1 MQAEISAMYL
11 AIQISKPSSQIS
23 QLGRRDEVV
32 VQILNHYA
40 SKLDI
45 LVLSA
50 LIFKLTW

>member
-1 MQAEISAMYL
+1 MSAMYL
-11 AIQISKPSSQIS
+11 AIQVPKPPSQIS

-32 VQILNHYA
+32 VKILNHYA
-40 SKLDI
+40 RKLDI